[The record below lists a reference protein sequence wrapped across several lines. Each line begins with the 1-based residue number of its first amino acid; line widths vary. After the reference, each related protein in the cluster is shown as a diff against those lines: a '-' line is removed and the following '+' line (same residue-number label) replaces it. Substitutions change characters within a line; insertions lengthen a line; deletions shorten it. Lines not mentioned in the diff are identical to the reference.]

1 MFSFIIPFEAIIVVK
16 AFFLFEDIF
25 LRTLALSCKKI
36 FLSSLLYFLSTKNVT
51 PVNESLNCCAF
62 TVGKN
67 EVKLSFPK
75 ICLDLFKAK
84 GVIKDENINKKL
96 KLLQKIKKII

>member
-1 MFSFIIPFEAIIVVK
+1 MFSFISPFEAIIVVK

-84 GVIKDENINKKL
+84 GVIKEENTK
-96 KLLQKIKKII
+96 